1 MELKTVNETRWLDS
15 NSISCL
21 CSFKCL
27 VNFVGICSVIDYI
40 VVWLRL
46 MMEKINKFWEKRKN
60 WNQLGLLKV
69 YTG

>member
-1 MELKTVNETRWLDS
+1 MKLLS
-15 NSISCL
+15 LSL
-21 CSFKCL
+21 YL
-27 VNFVGICSVIDYI
+27 VNFVGIYSVTDYI

-46 MMEKINKFWEKRKN
+46 MMEKINKFCEKRKN